1 MCELPWGSIALEKVD
16 MKEGAAETHKRVPVA
31 PSCRVYA
38 VGEQK
43 LQVGAAAMAD
53 A

>member
-1 MCELPWGSIALEKVD
+1 
-16 MKEGAAETHKRVPVA
+16 MKEGATETHERAPVA

-38 VGEQK
+38 AGEQK
-43 LQVGAAAMAD
+43 LQVGAAVMAG